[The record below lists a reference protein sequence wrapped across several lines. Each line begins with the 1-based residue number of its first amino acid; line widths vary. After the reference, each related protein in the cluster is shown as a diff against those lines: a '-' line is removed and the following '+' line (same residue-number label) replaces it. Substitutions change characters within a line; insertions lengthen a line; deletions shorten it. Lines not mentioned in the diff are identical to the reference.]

1 MALLT
6 RACRLS
12 IHLGNADTHKHR
24 ALSGEILH
32 RAHRAGLAGAT
43 TLQGIEG
50 YGHSS
55 TIHSTPRWRLTDRS
69 PITVHLIDTPEKIG
83 AFLPQLGNLAEHCLI
98 VCDEV
103 DVLAHRPERPVRQ
116 TWTQPAARTEHE
128 DGAG

>member
-1 MALLT
+1 MSRLD

-12 IHLGNADTHKHR
+12 IYLGNADTYQRK

-32 RAHRAGLAGAT
+32 RAHKAGLAGAT

-55 TIHSTPRWRLTDRS
+55 AIHATPRWSLRDRT
-69 PITVHLIDTPEKIG
+69 PITVHLIDTPAKIR
-83 AFLPQLGNLAEHCLI
+83 AFLPHLDDLIDQCLI

-103 DVLAHRPERPVRQ
+103 DVLSGEQ
-116 TWTQPAARTEHE
+116 AR
-128 DGAG
+128 